1 MHERI
6 YSSFFKVQKRNI
18 KAWHCCYLLWV
29 NYIYLSLTTSERLRI
44 MYKNLLNLLVLAVLL
59 PSCSGTSPH
68 ISVVCEENNV
78 GNCIVKWEMA
88 PLIKGNVKVY
98 ASTNPDHIPEDVPVA
113 VANISDL
120 KMTVITTDPTQRYY
134 YTLVF
139 ADKYRVK
146 IATRNINIPGIQN
159 FRDLGGYSSYPT
171 QKKVHWGMLYR
182 SAEIDKLKPCSRKEL
197 KNIGIR
203 TIIDLRSSVEANR
216 QSPLQQ
222 EFKVIHIPIPTGDME
237 YILKGVQEQ
246 KIKSDTVYRIV
257 EQMNR
262 ELISNYTKEYR
273 RIFDI
278 LLDKNN
284 YPVVIHCSSGKGRTG
299 IVSALVL
306 ASLGVDE
313 DIIMEDYRLSND
325 YFNIPAA
332 SRYAYQLPARS
343 QEAITTLFSAREDFL
358 NAAIEEME
366 RRYGD
371 TDTYLQR
378 GIGLTKEERKRLQ
391 DILLTDN

>member
-1 MHERI
+1 
-6 YSSFFKVQKRNI
+6 
-18 KAWHCCYLLWV
+18 
-29 NYIYLSLTTSERLRI
+29 

-59 PSCSGTSPH
+59 PSCNGTAPH

-98 ASTNPDHIPEDVPVA
+98 ASTNPDHIPEDRSRCRRQHLRPEDDCHHYRPYTTILLHTCIRRQIPGKDCHPQHQHPRHTELPGPGRLFLLSHPKESALGHV
-113 VANISDL
+113 ISL
-120 KMTVITTDPTQRYY
+120 CRNRQAET
-134 YTLVF
+134 VF
-139 ADKYRVK
+139 AQRAQEHRHKDHHRPAFICRSEQTKPF
-146 IATRNINIPGIQN
+146 ATGIQS
-159 FRDLGGYSSYPT
+159 DPYP
-171 QKKVHWGMLYR
+171 H
-182 SAEIDKLKPCSRKEL
+182 S
-197 KNIGIR
+197 
-203 TIIDLRSSVEANR
+203 
-216 QSPLQQ
+216 
-222 EFKVIHIPIPTGDME
+222 
-237 YILKGVQEQ
+237 
-246 KIKSDTVYRIV
+246 
-257 EQMNR
+257 
-262 ELISNYTKEYR
+262 YR
-273 RIFDI
+273 RHGVYPERCAGTENQERHCLPNRGADEPRTHQQLHQRIPPDFDI

-391 DILLTDN
+391 DILLVDN